1 MVEQLRSEFP
11 SSSFSFE
18 RVDVSSWESQAA
30 AFENVVAQQGRV
42 DVVFANAGITEKGSL
57 MPEKDGKPT
66 KPELATINVNF
77 IGVLYSKSYRSR
89 LIKTARSN
97 ERRRR
102 RRRRRRRKDERFS

>member
-1 MVEQLRSEFP
+1 VVEQLRSEFP

-57 MPEKDGKPT
+57 LPEKDGKLT
-66 KPELATINVNF
+66 RPELATINVNF
-77 IGVLYSKSYRSR
+77 VGVLYSKSYRSW
-89 LIKTARSN
+89 LVKTGGSN
-97 ERRRR
+97 VKEKKKREE
-102 RRRRRRRKDERFS
+102 KFL